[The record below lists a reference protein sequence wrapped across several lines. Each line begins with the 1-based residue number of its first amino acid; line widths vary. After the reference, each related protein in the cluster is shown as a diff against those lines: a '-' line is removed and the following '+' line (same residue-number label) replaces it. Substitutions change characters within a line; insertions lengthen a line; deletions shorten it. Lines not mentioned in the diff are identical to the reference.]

1 MIGKRRHPTGWAR
14 ATTNQGGETFL
25 RQLIRIVSAIVT
37 LVMIVSWSP
46 GGAVAQVSDDDQGA
60 RLADKEAI
68 DSLVATLQDETRRD
82 ALIKHLRALHDS
94 MPKGKAGSAAKAT
107 GDSDN
112 EGLNAQLTEAAGE
125 QTKRLF
131 GIIEIVGGAFVRI
144 WDLPGWL
151 NYQVT
156 NERRRAFWLEI
167 ATGGLLLPVLVALL
181 ARWIIG
187 LGLSGAIR
195 TLRDTVPGTLRGRVF
210 TGLTRALLEAASV
223 TAVFAAG
230 YAALALLDRSD
241 EAHQIALFLIQAI
254 AVLTGIGV
262 IARLI
267 LAPQAPALRPVPLES
282 VTAAYLYLWVM
293 RLALIGTV
301 GYVAS
306 RTAIP
311 LGASV
316 GGAQAVQ
323 ILAAIVFAGMS
334 FVLVMQTRDTV
345 GAAIRGEAGGAVRR
359 RLADI
364 WHVLAIVYV
373 LLVFGV
379 FVSGTQDGFIYI
391 VRGTGI
397 TVGATIAAVI
407 ASMLFDR
414 LLRRIFALDPELDQR
429 FPGLRARSN
438 LYRPVL
444 KRGID
449 VLLFVAVLLAVL
461 AGWDLQ
467 LLEAFSPQTRLSILK
482 ASGTIILVLVLCV
495 LAWEMASSAIS
506 RALAE
511 VTVDGVIRQPGSR
524 AKTLL
529 PLLRRAILV
538 ILVVFG
544 GLVILAE
551 LGIEIAPLLAGAG
564 VLGLA
569 IGFGSQALVRDVIT
583 GLFILIED
591 TIAVGDYV
599 TVGGHSGVV
608 EDLSI
613 RTIKL
618 RDVSGTLHTVPFGD
632 VTTVENFTKDF
643 SYAVLDIGVGY
654 GEDTDVVSAVL
665 AEIGAEILVDEAFK
679 ERILEPLEIMGVH
692 ELGDSAVVIRGRI
705 KTKPM
710 LQWGVRREF
719 YRRIK
724 KRFDALGIEIPFPH
738 QTVYFG
744 GSKADSPA
752 LERYRA
758 RTAADAA
765 KGLDGA
771 GTGPESE

>member
-1 MIGKRRHPTGWAR
+1 V
-14 ATTNQGGETFL
+14 
-25 RQLIRIVSAIVT
+25 RQLIRILGTVLT
-37 LVMIVSWSP
+37 LAVIGSWSA
-46 GGAVAQVSDDDQGA
+46 GGALAQASAEDQDA
-60 RLADKEAI
+60 RLADKQAI
-68 DSLVATLQDETRRD
+68 DSLVKTLEDDTQRS
-82 ALIKHLRALHDS
+82 ALIKHLRALHAS
-94 MPKGKAGSAAKAT
+94 MPRQKGAT
-107 GDSDN
+107 GADPADGSHPA
-112 EGLNAQLTEAAGE
+112 GLNAQLTEAADI

-131 GIIEIVGGAFVRI
+131 GIMENIGDAFVRV
-144 WDLPGWL
+144 WDLPEWV

-156 NERRRAFWLEI
+156 NKGRRVFWLEI
-167 ATGGLLLPVLVALL
+167 ATGGLLLPVVVALL
-181 ARWIIG
+181 ARWIIA
-187 LGLSGAIR
+187 LGMSGAIK
-195 TLRDTVPGTLRGRVF
+195 TLRDSVPGTLRGRIF

-223 TAVFAAG
+223 AAVFAAG
-230 YAALALLDRSD
+230 YAALSLLDRSD

-262 IARLI
+262 VARLI
-267 LAPQAPALRPVPLES
+267 LAPRAPALRPVPLASE
-282 VTAAYLYLWVM
+282 TAAYLYLWIM

-311 LGASV
+311 LGASL
-316 GGAQAVQ
+316 GGARAVQ
-323 ILAAIVFAGMS
+323 ILAAIAFAGLS
-334 FVLVMQTRDTV
+334 FVLVMQSRDAVAST
-345 GAAIRGEAGGAVRR
+345 IRGEAGGAVRR

-364 WHVLAIVYV
+364 WHVLVIVYV

-379 FVSGTQDGFIYI
+379 FVSGTQDGFVYI
-391 VRGTGI
+391 VRGTGV
-397 TVGATIAAVI
+397 TVLATVIAVI

-414 LLRRIFALDPELDQR
+414 LLLRIFALDPELDQR

-449 VLLFVAVLLAVL
+449 VLLVVAVVLALL
-461 AGWDLQ
+461 AGWDIR
-467 LLEAFSPQTRLSILK
+467 LLEAFSPDTRLAILK
-482 ASGTIILVLVLCV
+482 ASGTIVLVLVLCV
-495 LAWEMASSAIS
+495 LAWELASGAIS

-511 VTVDGVIRQPGSR
+511 VTVDGIVRQPGSR

-569 IGFGSQALVRDVIT
+569 IGFGSQTLVRDVIT

-632 VTTVENFTKDF
+632 VTTVENFTKEF
-643 SYAVLDIGVGY
+643 SYAVMDIGVGY
-654 GEDTDVVSAVL
+654 SEDTDVVSAVF
-665 AEIGAEILVDEAFK
+665 AEIGAEIEADEAFK

-705 KTKPM
+705 KTRPM
-710 LQWGVRREF
+710 MQWGVRREF

-744 GSKADSPA
+744 ESKQASPA

-758 RTAADAA
+758 KVETGSAR
-765 KGLDGA
+765 GLDGA
-771 GTGPESE
+771 ATGPESE